1 MENEF
6 LFLFIVTYT
15 IYGLLMTW
23 NDVRKEMKE
32 GK

>member
-6 LFLFIVTYT
+6 LFLFIVTYP